1 LVSLSFRHVANE
13 EHLEKT
19 IEMKRKYFGAIGIG
33 VLSPLSLQAAAQPA
47 QEKERPNIILIMS
60 DDMGYSDLGCYG
72 SEINTP
78 NLDALAKNGLRFT
91 QFYNQGRSC
100 PTRASLMTG
109 LYPHQAGIGWMT
121 AVSHDED
128 GYKGELNSNCVTIA
142 QVLKE
147 SGYSTYMSGK
157 WHLQYD
163 KHTVLNSPNHNW
175 PLQRGFDKF
184 YGMLVGA
191 GNYYDPATLCR
202 NNTLITPYTDSEYKP
217 DNYYFT
223 DAITD
228 NALAYLHEDRGD
240 KPFFIYVAYT
250 TAHWPMHA
258 PEEAI
263 AKYLGKYDKGWDYTR
278 HQRLTRMQELGVI
291 DTTVAMSPATAGSW
305 ADEPDKLPMARR
317 METYAAM
324 IEIMDQGIGRLIAE
338 LKRKGILEK
347 TIILF
352 LQDNGGC
359 AEGIGFGGPE
369 GQTRPI
375 ANDTTDLKP
384 LTREGLQTQVIP
396 PVTREGQIV
405 MAGKKVMAGPE
416 DTYLAYLKPW
426 AMVSNTPFRKYK
438 KYVHEGGI
446 ATPLIIHWPSGIQS
460 TGELR
465 HQVGNVIDIMPTI
478 IELAGVEYPQS
489 YKGHHIIPLA
499 GISLVTAFNNQ
510 PLNRKLLFWEHE
522 MNRAVRMGNWK
533 LVSTGKLMDGGY
545 GFWKSYQNGKWELY
559 DLATDRSELKDLS
572 GQYPDIVSMMS
583 AYWEKWAAAAKVLP
597 APWKETSQ
605 AVRSIYV
612 DLNQ

>member
-1 LVSLSFRHVANE
+1 
-13 EHLEKT
+13 
-19 IEMKRKYFGAIGIG
+19 MKGKYFGAIGIS
-33 VLSPLSLQAAAQPA
+33 VLSPLSLHAAAQPA
-47 QEKERPNIILIMS
+47 PEQERPNIILIMS

-78 NLDALAKNGLRFT
+78 NLDALAQNGLRFT

-157 WHLQYD
+157 WHLQND

-228 NALAYLHEDRGD
+228 NALAYLREDKGEM
-240 KPFFIYVAYT
+240 PFFMYVAYT

-258 PEEAI
+258 PEDAI
-263 AKYLGKYDKGWDYTR
+263 AKYQGKYDKGWDYIR
-278 HQRLTRMQELGVI
+278 QQRLSSMKDLGVI
-291 DTTVAMSPATAGSW
+291 DSTVAMSPLTADSW
-305 ADEPDKLPMARR
+305 EDEPDKLPMARR

-324 IEIMDQGIGRLIAE
+324 IEIMDNGIGRLINE
-338 LKRKGILEK
+338 LSQKGILEN

-375 ANDTTDLKP
+375 ANDTTDLNP

-396 PVTREGQIV
+396 SVTREGQIV
-405 MAGKKVMAGPE
+405 MAGKMVMAGPE

-426 AMVSNTPFRKYK
+426 AMVSNTPFRKFK

-446 ATPLIIHWPSGIQS
+446 ATPLIIHWPLGIS
-460 TGELR
+460 RAGELR
-465 HQVGNVIDIMPTI
+465 DQVGNVIDIMPTL
-478 IELAGVEYPQS
+478 IELAGVEYPKS
-489 YKGHHIIPLA
+489 YNGQNIIPLA
-499 GISLVTAFNNQ
+499 GVSLVPALNNR
-510 PLNRKLLFWEHE
+510 PVASRLLFWEHE
-522 MNRAVRMGNWK
+522 MNRAVRMDNWK
-533 LVSTGKLMDGGY
+533 LVSTGKLMEGGY
-545 GFWKSYQNGKWELY
+545 GLWKSYQNGNWELY

-572 GQYPDIVSMMS
+572 SQYPDIVSMMS
-583 AYWEKWAAAAKVLP
+583 AYWENWAAAVKVLP

>member
-1 LVSLSFRHVANE
+1 
-13 EHLEKT
+13 
-19 IEMKRKYFGAIGIG
+19 MKRKYFGAIGIS

-47 QEKERPNIILIMS
+47 QQQERPNIILIMS
-60 DDMGYSDLGCYG
+60 DDMGYSDIGCYG

-78 NLDALAKNGLRFT
+78 NLDALANNGLRFT

-121 AVSHDED
+121 AVSHDEV

-157 WHLQYD
+157 WHLQND
-163 KHTVLNSPNHNW
+163 KHTVLNSQNHNW

-228 NALAYLHEDRGD
+228 NALAYLHEDRGEN
-240 KPFFIYVAYT
+240 PFFIYVAYT

-258 PEEAI
+258 PEDAI
-263 AKYLGKYDKGWDYTR
+263 AKYQGNYDKGWDYIR
-278 HQRLTRMQELGVI
+278 QQRLTRMQELGVI
-291 DTTVAMSPATAGSW
+291 DTTVAMSPLTAGSW
-305 ADEPDKLPMARR
+305 VDEPDKLPMARR

-338 LKRKGILEK
+338 LKRKGIFEK

-384 LTREGLQTQVIP
+384 LTRECLQTQVIP

-405 MAGKKVMAGPE
+405 MAGKMVMAGPE

-465 HQVGNVIDIMPTI
+465 HQVGNVIDIMPTL
-478 IELAGVEYPQS
+478 IELAGVEYPKS
-489 YKGHHIIPLA
+489 YNGKNIIPLA

-533 LVSTGKLMDGGY
+533 LVSTAKLMDGGY
-545 GFWKSYQNGKWELY
+545 GLWKSYQNGKWELY

-583 AYWEKWAAAAKVLP
+583 AYWEKWATEAKVLP

>member
-1 LVSLSFRHVANE
+1 
-13 EHLEKT
+13 
-19 IEMKRKYFGAIGIG
+19 
-33 VLSPLSLQAAAQPA
+33 
-47 QEKERPNIILIMS
+47 MS

-78 NLDALAKNGLRFT
+78 NIDALAKNGLRFT

-121 AVSHDED
+121 AASHDED
-128 GYKGELNSNCVTIA
+128 GYKGELNDNCVTIA
-142 QVLKE
+142 QVLKIT
-147 SGYSTYMSGK
+147 GYSTYMSGK

-163 KHTVLNSPNHNW
+163 KHTLPNSPNHNW
-175 PLQRGFDKF
+175 PLQRGFDRF

-191 GNYYDPATLCR
+191 GNYYDPTTLCR

-228 NALAYLHEDRGD
+228 NALAYLREDNGD
-240 KPFFIYVAYT
+240 KPFFLYVAYT
-250 TAHWPMHA
+250 AAHWPMHA
-258 PEEAI
+258 PESAI
-263 AKYLGKYDKGWDYTR
+263 AKKHGVYDKGWDSIR
-278 HQRLTRMQELGVI
+278 QQRLRNMQGLGII
-291 DTTVAMSPATAGSW
+291 DTSIVLSPGATWSW
-305 ADEPDKLPMARR
+305 EDEPDKLPMARR

-324 IEIMDQGIGRLIAE
+324 IEIMDQGIGRIINE
-338 LKRKGILEK
+338 LKAKGILEK

-375 ANDTTDLKP
+375 ANDTTGLKP
-384 LTREGLQTQVIP
+384 LARDGLQTQVIP

-405 MAGKKVMAGPE
+405 MAGKEVLAGPE

-426 AMVSNTPFRKYK
+426 AMVSNTPFRKFK

-446 ATPLIIHWPSGIQS
+446 ATPLIIHWPSGIES
-460 TGELR
+460 AGELR
-465 HQVGNVIDIMPTI
+465 DQVGNVIDIMPTLL
-478 IELAGVEYPQS
+478 ELAGAEYPQF
-489 YKGHHIIPLA
+489 YDGHRTTSLA
-499 GISLVTAFNNQ
+499 GISLVPALKNQ
-510 PLNRKLLFWEHE
+510 MLKRRILFWEHE

-533 LVSTGKLMDGGY
+533 LVSTGRLMDGGY
-545 GFWKSYQNGKWELY
+545 GLWKTYQNGVWELY
-559 DLATDRSELKDLS
+559 DLASDRSELKDLS

-583 AYWEKWAAAAKVLP
+583 AYWEEWAKEARVLP
-597 APWKETSQ
+597 APWKEAKQ
-605 AVRSIYV
+605 PVRSVYV

>member
-1 LVSLSFRHVANE
+1 
-13 EHLEKT
+13 
-19 IEMKRKYFGAIGIG
+19 MKINYFGVLGIS
-33 VLSPLSLQAAAQPA
+33 VFSPISLPAAEQFS
-47 QEKERPNIILIMS
+47 QQHEKPNIILIMS

-78 NLDALAKNGLRFT
+78 NIDALAKNGLRFT

-121 AVSHDED
+121 AASHDED
-128 GYKGELNSNCVTIA
+128 GYKGELNDNCVTIA
-142 QVLKE
+142 QVLKIT
-147 SGYSTYMSGK
+147 GYSTYMSGK

-163 KHTVLNSPNHNW
+163 KHTLPNSPNHNW
-175 PLQRGFDKF
+175 PLQRGFDRF

-191 GNYYDPATLCR
+191 GNYYDPTTLCR

-228 NALAYLHEDRGD
+228 NALAYLREDNGD
-240 KPFFIYVAYT
+240 KPFFLYVAYT
-250 TAHWPMHA
+250 AAHWPMHA
-258 PEEAI
+258 PESAI
-263 AKYLGKYDKGWDYTR
+263 AKKHGVYDKGWDSIR
-278 HQRLTRMQELGVI
+278 QQRLRNMQGLGII
-291 DTTVAMSPATAGSW
+291 DTSIVLSPGATWSW
-305 ADEPDKLPMARR
+305 EDEPDKLPMARR

-324 IEIMDQGIGRLIAE
+324 IEIMDQGIGRIINE
-338 LKRKGILEK
+338 LKTKGILEK

-375 ANDTTDLKP
+375 ANDTTGLKP
-384 LTREGLQTQVIP
+384 LARDGLQTQVIP

-405 MAGKKVMAGPE
+405 MAGKEVLAGPE

-426 AMVSNTPFRKYK
+426 AMVSNTPFRKFK

-446 ATPLIIHWPSGIQS
+446 ATPLIIHWPSGIES
-460 TGELR
+460 AGELR
-465 HQVGNVIDIMPTI
+465 DQTGNVIDIMPTLL
-478 IELAGVEYPQS
+478 ELAGAEYPQF
-489 YKGHHIIPLA
+489 YDGHRTTSLA
-499 GISLVTAFNNQ
+499 GISLVPALKNQ
-510 PLNRKLLFWEHE
+510 MLKRRILFWEHE

-533 LVSTGKLMDGGY
+533 LVSTGRLMDGGY
-545 GFWKSYQNGKWELY
+545 GLWKTYQNGVWELY
-559 DLATDRSELKDLS
+559 DLASDRSELKDLS

-583 AYWEKWAAAAKVLP
+583 ACWEEWAKEARVLP
-597 APWKETSQ
+597 APWKEAKQ
-605 AVRSIYV
+605 QVRNVYV